1 MRIIVLSLLRASLT
15 AVAGVTFVFVL
26 LRVSGDPALQILG
39 DDVGTEAL
47 QAFRERLGLDR
58 SILTQYGLYWADL
71 LRGDFGVS
79 FRDGRPVAEIVLAR
93 LPETA
98 LLMGAGF
105 ALALVIGVPVGIL
118 AAQHSGSWLD
128 RSLMT
133 GAMVGFAMPN
143 FFLAILLILTFSMTL
158 RWLPSAGSGTLA
170 HLVLP
175 MVTVGTFYAAILAR
189 FVRSTILEVSNQPF
203 LDGLRARGI
212 GERAVTQRH
221 VLPHTALPTLT
232 VGGLILGGLVS
243 GATVVETVFAWPGM
257 GRLLVDAVALRDM
270 PVVQMIIL
278 ILTATMIVVN
288 LAVDLSYRWLDPRLR
303 RDAP

>member
-1 MRIIVLSLLRASLT
+1 MRIAVLSLMRAVLT

-39 DDVGTEAL
+39 DDVTAEAL
-47 QAFRERLGLDR
+47 EVFRARLNLDR
-58 SILTQYGLYWADL
+58 SILAQYGLYWRDL

-79 FRDGRPVAEIVLAR
+79 FRDGRPVAEIVMAR
-93 LPETA
+93 LPDTA

-105 ALALVIGVPVGIL
+105 ALALVLGVPAGIL
-118 AAQHSGSWLD
+118 AARHAGSWID
-128 RSLMT
+128 RSLIT

-143 FFLAILLILTFSMTL
+143 FFLAILLILLFSMTL

-170 HLVLP
+170 HLILP

-189 FVRSTILEVSNQPF
+189 FVRGTILEVSDQPF
-203 LDGLRARGI
+203 LGGLRARGV
-212 GERAVTQRH
+212 GERAIMRH
-221 VLPHTALPTLT
+221 HILPHTALPTLT
-232 VGGLILGGLVS
+232 IGGLIVGGLVS

-257 GRLLVDAVALRDM
+257 GRLLVESVALRNM

-288 LAVDLSYRWLDPRLR
+288 LAIDLSYRWLDPRLR
-303 RDAP
+303 RNE